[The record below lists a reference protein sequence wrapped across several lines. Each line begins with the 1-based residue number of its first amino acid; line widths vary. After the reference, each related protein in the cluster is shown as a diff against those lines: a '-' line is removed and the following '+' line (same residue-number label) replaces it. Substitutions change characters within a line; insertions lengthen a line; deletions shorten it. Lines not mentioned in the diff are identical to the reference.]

1 MTDDLL
7 PCPFCGAA
15 AEMTVVR
22 SIGEPHEKSVHCTN
36 DDCRVSQPFAS
47 GDYAIAAWN
56 RRQLLAQ
63 PADADSWPERCD
75 WPKGKRFTVRDEP
88 GEHDPCYLVMPG
100 GGMIPFVHHATNG
113 VDQARAEFIASAC
126 NSFIAYEADE
136 LLRNLGLDPE
146 RFRTEG
152 GRINHYKVAAAI
164 KHPADYDGLYLP
176 APGDSVRVPDLAQPA
191 GSGGVVVPARHP
203 SCGPQNEA
211 GHASGDDY
219 YDAGW
224 NACIAEVERLN
235 IAAPASPQGWL
246 PIESAP
252 NSGAFLMLCD
262 GGKDSARVFF
272 AEASFEGADGALVWH
287 ITTGWMG
294 WSKLHSAWT
303 PSHWQPLPSTSI
315 ALGGPTDL
323 IGLAHNAISRAL
335 DEAGIKQPVHRGMCL
350 EVGLQTF
357 ADGLPPSSGDG
368 RGVG

>member
-1 MTDDLL
+1 MTDDLITIEKL
-7 PCPFCGAA
+7 RELDA
-15 AEMTVVR
+15 AETSAREAFVALGGEYDPGINERAFRLGVR
-22 SIGEPHEKSVHCTN
+22 TREA
-36 DDCRVSQPFAS
+36 FA
-47 GDYAIAAWN
+47 
-56 RRQLLAQ
+56 
-63 PADADSWPERCD
+63 
-75 WPKGKRFTVRDEP
+75 
-88 GEHDPCYLVMPG
+88 
-100 GGMIPFVHHATNG
+100 
-113 VDQARAEFIASAC
+113 
-126 NSFIAYEADE
+126 
-136 LLRNLGLDPE
+136 
-146 RFRTEG
+146 
-152 GRINHYKVAAAI
+152 AAAI
-164 KHPADYDGLYLP
+164 AY
-176 APGDSVRVPDLAQPA
+176 VRQLLAQPA
-191 GSGGVVVPARHP
+191 GSGGVAVDVGGEAPATADDALRDLRWMH
-203 SCGPQNEA
+203 SFLNGD
-211 GHASGDDY
+211 ASMSGSWFGDD
-219 YDAGW
+219 
-224 NACIAEVERLN
+224 NATGRYWWRAELTKVVNNVALFLA
-235 IAAPASPQGWL
+235 AAPASPQGWL